1 MNRLTDIYNAICVKH
16 QIPLGGEDLDRYV
29 GSPRLVRSCG
39 KEPFEA
45 NSRGEKVVEF
55 ADVGEVVWCDDAG
68 VTCRRWNWRQGP
80 RTALSDE
87 TKRVLFILDV
97 LDPVTDEEV
106 RAAGRELVEVL
117 RKTSPEIVVEER
129 MLRKE

>member
-1 MNRLTDIYNAICVKH
+1 M
-16 QIPLGGEDLDRYV
+16 
-29 GSPRLVRSCG
+29 RSTG

-45 NSRGEKVVEF
+45 NSKGEKIVEY

-80 RTALSDE
+80 RTALSDD
-87 TKRVLFILDV
+87 TKRVLFILDI
-97 LDPVTDEEV
+97 LDPMTDEEV
-106 RAAGRELVEVL
+106 RAAGEELVDVL
-117 RKTSPEIVVEER
+117 KKNAPEAVVEER